1 VSPTSPNAPPAPP
14 GSRTEQLYV
23 ALLLALDLL
32 STPFHFLAF
41 AFTRRRQVR
50 ALTRALQE
58 SAR

>member
-1 VSPTSPNAPPAPP
+1 MSATPDTPPAPQ
-14 GSRTEQLYV
+14 GSRAEQFFI